1 MIRGDSHQL
10 CDDLFAVYAL
20 ILDVVN
26 GIENADVL
34 VFLMILVEHPIE
46 NGNHCG
52 LPVVAVDDVRL
63 PAQFRQN
70 LQHGTGEED
79 EAFAVIVEAVHAVP
93 HEVIRVVQQVI
104 GDAAHSDGID
114 TAVLLAPAHLHVDVL
129 EEGHPVADFRRD
141 GTVQR
146 QNHTAVHVLFLAE
159 CSGKRADHIGESAG
173 CGKGERFAGCK

>member
-1 MIRGDSHQL
+1 MLGLFPDCSHHVNAVENAHNAVLPPHQCPIHAVGIPRVENLLGVGGADGGDTVGSFDGALHQVDHAVKFQQVGVIRGDSHQL

-63 PAQFRQN
+63 PASSGR
-70 LQHGTGEED
+70 
-79 EAFAVIVEAVHAVP
+79 I
-93 HEVIRVVQQVI
+93 
-104 GDAAHSDGID
+104 SS
-114 TAVLLAPAHLHVDVL
+114 TAR
-129 EEGHPVADFRRD
+129 EKKM
-141 GTVQR
+141 
-146 QNHTAVHVLFLAE
+146 
-159 CSGKRADHIGESAG
+159 KRSQSS
-173 CGKGERFAGCK
+173 